1 MKRIADQGDRDL
13 EHRLQLREETRLAQ
27 ERADD
32 AATMAVDPSKYPAP
46 IRAYWEK
53 KQAMVIEREEQA
65 YNVGSHQPLASSEGE
80 DDSVY

>member
-27 ERADD
+27 ERVDD
-32 AATMAVDPSKYPAP
+32 AATMAVDPSKFPAP
-46 IRAYWEK
+46 IRAYWER

-65 YNVGSHQPLASSEGE
+65 YNAGLHQPLVSSEGE
-80 DDSVY
+80 DDRMY